1 MNTATVLPF
10 PDMRSGPPRSNRME
24 NQKNGYVPLYRSIKK
39 KSWAKDV
46 FLRTLWDNLLLDAA
60 RAPYTANFKGSQWKL
75 EIGQLVVTAADLG
88 LSLCDR
94 KGVPTSRDTIER
106 MLSFF
111 VKEGMISID
120 GERRKGRVIT
130 ILNYAEY
137 AEKID
142 NLPAHNAAH
151 YPAHNKPSGGAASG
165 GDVAHKGAHKPA
177 HHEQE
182 GNNNNIKRLSS
193 ENSHESSNAALE
205 KFLSSHPDAFVY
217 SATGS
222 KWGTQE
228 DDRASRWIYEKV
240 CVVDASAKEPNWADW
255 ANVVRLMRQQDNRTH
270 KEICELFLWANRDSF
285 WCSNI
290 LSPAALRKKWGTLSA
305 QMGKPNRSQRP
316 SADPVPHWNSKES
329 WEDFI

>member
-1 MNTATVLPF
+1 MNTAEVISF
-10 PDMRSGPPRSNRME
+10 PKKTEQTGGRMADLS
-24 NQKNGYVPLYRSIKK
+24 NGYTKVANEIQQLKPRLRMSGREWQCFEAVIWLTYGWNKK
-39 KSWAKDV
+39 QD
-46 FLRTLWDNLLLDAA
+46 R
-60 RAPYTANFKGSQWKL
+60 
-75 EIGQLVVTAADLG
+75 VTNTVIAELTG
-88 LSLCDR
+88 LSDTHVSDAIRALAERNIIFSQKQGVMKLVGVNTELSGWILDKPKTGR
-94 KGVPTSRDTIER
+94 KFPKTGKSFPESGKVFPKTVDTQYKNKNSNKNPSSDDSLE
-106 MLSFF
+106 SPD
-111 VKEGMISID
+111 KPIS
-120 GERRKGRVIT
+120 
-130 ILNYAEY
+130 
-137 AEKID
+137 
-142 NLPAHNAAH
+142 
-151 YPAHNKPSGGAASG
+151 
-165 GDVAHKGAHKPA
+165 
-177 HHEQE
+177 
-182 GNNNNIKRLSS
+182 
-193 ENSHESSNAALE
+193 

-217 SATGS
+217 SSTGS